1 MPLLRVVRL
10 ICCPTLVL
18 VIADLLGGYCEA
30 GGEDD
35 DPFNQVFQLLQ
46 VLQSKH
52 ISLMMVIVIKSFDN
66 TW

>member
-1 MPLLRVVRL
+1 M
-10 ICCPTLVL
+10 LVL
-18 VIADLLGGYCEA
+18 VTADLLGGYCEA

-35 DPFNQVFQLLQ
+35 DPFDQVFQLLQ

-52 ISLMMVIVIKSFDN
+52 ISLMMVIVIKSHDN